1 MQEYFLYR
9 HIRLDTNKPFY
20 IGIGTKPK
28 KFSSHFSEY
37 KRAYAKK
44 SRNSHWKNIVGK
56 VGYKVEIIMESD
68 NKDLVIENEK
78 YFITLYGR
86 KDLGTG
92 ILVNMTAGGEG
103 TDSAIVSEE
112 TRKKRSQAMM
122 GENNPMYGKTGEK
135 STFYGK
141 SHSEETRKRLSELNK
156 GKTHSEETRKKMS
169 DSTKGKNNPMYGK
182 IGSEHPKF
190 GKRPSEETLKKMS
203 ETSKKRSG
211 KDSPNSIPVI
221 AIHKVTNEKI
231 SFYSI
236 IEAGRYL
243 KIDNSNISKV
253 LRNKLKFTKG
263 YTFEYINN

>member
-78 YFITLYGR
+78 YFIALYGR

-103 TDSAIVSEE
+103 TFEIAEETRNKISKGRKGRKHTEE
-112 TRKKRSQAMM
+112 TRKKMSESRK
-122 GENNPMYGKTGEK
+122 GENHPMYGRTGERSSCYGRTGERHPMYGKTGEK
-135 STFYGK
+135 
-141 SHSEETRKRLSELNK
+141 N
-156 GKTHSEETRKKMS
+156 
-169 DSTKGKNNPMYGK
+169 
-182 IGSEHPKF
+182 
-190 GKRPSEETLKKMS
+190 
-203 ETSKKRSG
+203 
-211 KDSPNSIPVI
+211 PNSIPIKGINNTTKEERIFSSI
-221 AIHKVTNEKI
+221 A
-231 SFYSI
+231 
-236 IEAGRYL
+236 EAGRIL
-243 KIDNSNISKV
+243 KIYNTSICNNLKNRSKSAGG
-253 LRNKLKFTKG
+253 F
-263 YTFEYINN
+263 TFEYINN